1 MQSVKTGLFGF
12 LFSPSTDT
20 WLAIL
25 RIGLGL
31 EVTLYSLS
39 LRSDWISLLSGT
51 ARKAAEAL
59 LSLESHFVPRLGW
72 FVASAAQ
79 LGIHEEAV
87 LFLAWACLLAV
98 GCGLVFG
105 VASRFLA
112 IAAWFFHLWA
122 ATIGMFVSY

>member
-1 MQSVKTGLFGF
+1 MQSVKIGLFGF

-51 ARKAAEAL
+51 ARKAAAAL
-59 LSLESHFVPRLGW
+59 LSLQSHFVPRLGR
-72 FVASAAQ
+72 FAASAARVSV
-79 LGIHEEAV
+79 HEEAV
-87 LFLAWACLLAV
+87 LSMAWACLFSV
-98 GCGLVFG
+98 G
-105 VASRFLA
+105 
-112 IAAWFFHLWA
+112 
-122 ATIGMFVSY
+122 